1 MGPKP
6 KPTKSTERR
15 DTAAVIHAQRV
26 QLFKASAIVTMCRH
40 SCATL
45 YEQWYDPDRLA
56 DALRAADD
64 LIDSSAAALE
74 PFAGD
79 TATRNRGDN
88 IPDPRSVVNSLRTDA
103 ALLLQQHPK
112 LHTVHAQLLR
122 AANVIE
128 AMEGKFND

>member
-1 MGPKP
+1 MGSKP
-6 KPTKSTERR
+6 AKSTDRR
-15 DTAAVIHAQRV
+15 DSAAVIHAQRL
-26 QLFKASAIVTMCRH
+26 QLFKASAIVTMSRH
-40 SCATL
+40 SCASL
-45 YEQWYDPDRLA
+45 YERWYDPDRLA

-64 LIDSSAAALE
+64 LIDSTATALQ
-74 PFAGD
+74 PFAGNP
-79 TATRNRGDN
+79 ATRKRGDDM
-88 IPDPRSVVNSLRTDA
+88 PDPRSVVNSLRTDA